1 VAHGYILHE
10 TLADGEKFHVAADK
24 ITKSSEDIPTKEL
37 LAIVKKGKAMVV
49 WLPEMPQL
57 EQVLALSILGPIK
70 STNCLFSTLQK
81 LKQAQWLDR
90 VRSLE
95 SCSPPSTEKE
105 VRELLDE
112 VEQLLPTP
120 AVENSVGL
128 LRMLLERVTAWNK
141 AAKSGLN
148 SK

>member
-1 VAHGYILHE
+1 MCFCTE
-10 TLADGEKFHVAADK
+10 
-24 ITKSSEDIPTKEL
+24 
-37 LAIVKKGKAMVV
+37 
-49 WLPEMPQL
+49 
-57 EQVLALSILGPIK
+57 
-70 STNCLFSTLQK
+70 LQK

-128 LRMLLERVTAWNK
+128 LRMLLDRVTAWNK